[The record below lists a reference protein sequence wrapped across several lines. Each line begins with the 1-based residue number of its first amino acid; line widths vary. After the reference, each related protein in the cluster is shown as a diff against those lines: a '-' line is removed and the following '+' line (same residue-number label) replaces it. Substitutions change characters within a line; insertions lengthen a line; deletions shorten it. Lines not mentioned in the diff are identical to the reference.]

1 LADYIFDINF
11 PACVL
16 CFLGA
21 FLFRLAKHGFFHI
34 YVIQVLQP
42 FYNVNLYHGILMKD
56 EINNIHSLFFE
67 EKEII
72 LVGTAHVSKESA
84 QLVSDVIE
92 EKTPD
97 TVCVELCEARYQS
110 IRQKDKWLDTDIIK
124 VIKEKKSFLLLS
136 NLLLASFQKRIADKF
151 DIVPGAEMIK
161 AIDAGEAVNATIHL
175 ADRNIRVTLAKT
187 WRAMGLWGKVKLLF
201 QLILSMGEIGEISEE
216 DIEKM
221 QQEDVLETLL
231 ADVGRSLPILKDI
244 LIDERDQYLTHKIR
258 TAPGNKIVAVV
269 GAGHVPGIKKYWNSE
284 IDVHRLDQIPPK
296 GKLSGILKWI
306 IPVGILALI
315 IWGFFQG
322 GAHAGKDMITWW
334 VMANGIL
341 AGLGAVI
348 ALAHPLT
355 ILSSIIAAP
364 LTSLNPMIA
373 AGWVSGLVEAFSR
386 KPKVRDFEN
395 LPNDIISIKGFW
407 KNKITRILLVVVFTN
422 IGSSIG
428 TFVAI
433 PLMIKVL

>member
-1 LADYIFDINF
+1 
-11 PACVL
+11 
-16 CFLGA
+16 
-21 FLFRLAKHGFFHI
+21 
-34 YVIQVLQP
+34 
-42 FYNVNLYHGILMKD
+42 MKN
-56 EINNIHSLFFE
+56 ETNNIHSLFFE
-67 EKEII
+67 EKEVI
-72 LVGTAHVSKESA
+72 LVGTAHVSKESV
-84 QLVSDVIE
+84 QLVSDIIE
-92 EKTPD
+92 TEKPN

-161 AIDAGEAVNATIHL
+161 AIDAGEAVGADIHL
-175 ADRNIRVTLAKT
+175 SDRNIRITLSKT
-187 WRAMGLWGKVKLLF
+187 WRAMGLWGKIKLLF
-201 QLILSMGEIGEISEE
+201 QLVLSMGELGEISEE

-221 QQEDVLETLL
+221 KQEDVLETLL
-231 ADVGRSLPILKDI
+231 ADVGKSLPVLKDI

-258 TAPGNKIVAVV
+258 TAPGKKIVAVV
-269 GAGHVPGIKKYWNSE
+269 GAGHVPGIKKYWDAE
-284 IDVHRLDQIPPK
+284 IDIERLNQIRPK

-306 IPVGILALI
+306 IPLGILVLFVL
-315 IWGFFQG
+315 GFYYG
-322 GAHAGKDMITWW
+322 GAHAGADMITWW

-348 ALAHPLT
+348 ALAHPFT
-355 ILSSIIAAP
+355 ILSSIVAAP

-373 AGWVSGLVEAFSR
+373 AGWVSGLVEAFLR

-395 LPNDIISIKGFW
+395 LPNDILSIRGFW

-422 IGSSIG
+422 LGSSIG

-433 PLMIKVL
+433 PLMVKVL

>member
-1 LADYIFDINF
+1 
-11 PACVL
+11 
-16 CFLGA
+16 
-21 FLFRLAKHGFFHI
+21 
-34 YVIQVLQP
+34 
-42 FYNVNLYHGILMKD
+42 MKNQT
-56 EINNIHSLFFE
+56 NNIHSLIFE
-67 EKEII
+67 EKEVI

-84 QLVSDVIE
+84 QLVSDIIE
-92 EKTPD
+92 TEKPD
-97 TVCVELCEARYQS
+97 TVCVELCDARYQS

-124 VIKEKKSFLLLS
+124 VIKEKKTFLLLS

-161 AIDAGEAVNATIHL
+161 AIDAAEAIGADIHL
-175 ADRNIRVTLAKT
+175 ADRNIRITLAKT
-187 WRAMGLWGKVKLLF
+187 WRAMGLWGKIKLLF
-201 QLILSMGEIGEISEE
+201 QLILSMGEIGDISEE

-221 QQEDVLETLL
+221 KQEDVLETLL
-231 ADVGRSLPILKDI
+231 ADVGKSHPVLKDI

-258 TAPGNKIVAVV
+258 TAPGKNIVAVV
-269 GAGHVPGIKKYWNSE
+269 GAGHVPGIKKYWEAE
-284 IDVHRLDQIPPK
+284 IDIERLNQIPPK

-306 IPVGILALI
+306 IPLGILVLFV
-315 IWGFFQG
+315 WGFYHG
-322 GAHAGKDMITWW
+322 GTHAGTDMITWW

-348 ALAHPLT
+348 ALAHPFT
-355 ILSSIIAAP
+355 ILSSILAAP

-373 AGWVSGLVEAFSR
+373 AGWVSGLVEAFLR

-395 LPNDIISIKGFW
+395 LPNDILSIRGFW
-407 KNKITRILLVVVFTN
+407 KNKITHILLVVVFTN

-433 PLMIKVL
+433 PLMVKVL